1 MDTCSSIL
9 ELLRLN
15 LFMATELSQSQSENS
30 IARMFNFEV
39 HALCMTF
46 TMVLLNELLQVMLDI
61 IFPLFQIF
69 PRRKGRL

>member
-1 MDTCSSIL
+1 
-9 ELLRLN
+9 
-15 LFMATELSQSQSENS
+15 MATELSQSQSENP

>member
-1 MDTCSSIL
+1 
-9 ELLRLN
+9 
-15 LFMATELSQSQSENS
+15 MATELSQSQSENP

-61 IFPLFQIF
+61 IFLCFRYSQEGKEGC
-69 PRRKGRL
+69 RRD